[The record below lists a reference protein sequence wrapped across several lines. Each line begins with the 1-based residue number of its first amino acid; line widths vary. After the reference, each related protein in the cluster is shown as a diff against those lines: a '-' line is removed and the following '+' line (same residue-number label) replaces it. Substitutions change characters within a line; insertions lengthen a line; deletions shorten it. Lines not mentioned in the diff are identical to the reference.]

1 MSSARKLRK
10 AAAALKG
17 DQNGKGTI
25 KPESNTTDGKVS
37 AVKAGKKPFQRK
49 LTVRHPVVES
59 DGSREIL
66 THLNMK
72 AGISSGR
79 VSKPQTVSL
88 SSRSRVYEVQSED
101 EN

>member
-17 DQNGKGTI
+17 DQNGKGTV
-25 KPESNTTDGKVS
+25 KPDSNTTDGKVS

-49 LTVRHPVVES
+49 LT
-59 DGSREIL
+59 
-66 THLNMK
+66 

-79 VSKPQTVSL
+79 VSKPQTVASSS